1 MELHKKSAQRYKPK
15 AWLALAYSL
24 ASLGSTCQH
33 VWAQGPA
40 PITGAPS
47 APMTNTSRV
56 EMAPASTPL
65 SKPAGSTGDPAQNL
79 PELNY
84 KAPGGPQSVI
94 EDPAKTGA
102 RNIDSNISAPPALD
116 ADPGGAGPANAPVSA
131 TIRYDVDAD
140 GQTKPSDPSR
150 SGEGISI
157 FQSLDE
163 ALAKSPRAAA
173 IRALFPVAKSE
184 FMRATEQAS
193 PQFNKDSGVAAEQ
206 TFRTGTII
214 TVEPPWKL
222 VFRLIV
228 AKKFVDQQKL
238 DLMADLWRLRAEVRR
253 TYTEVV
259 VAQETL
265 ETQANL
271 YDLAHT
277 LRVVT
282 EKRFQAGDV
291 PELDLLKAR
300 LAESQYDVE
309 RLVAERRVIRAKQQ
323 LNVILGRKPEAPITV
338 PRLPAFLGEAKN
350 AVQVKH
356 PLLPDFS
363 RPERPLDS
371 FIALSNKYRYELKS
385 LDQQLLVNK
394 ANLQRTYGNM
404 FPNVQYWT
412 GNSNTYNLPSGPRL
426 SAYYFGVN
434 MPTNITDFGQG
445 DLAKFKALARQL
457 NYQVGSQKNIITGEV
472 SSAYNNLLAARQ
484 KLQNYEEHILH
495 DSFEVARLAR
505 RSYEVGQSDIT
516 STLQTQQNNV
526 LIRSLY
532 LQAIQLYQD
541 AFTELEMACGIPLL
555 ESD

>member
-1 MELHKKSAQRYKPK
+1 MDLQKQSEKLYKPK

-24 ASLGSTCQH
+24 VSLSATCQH
-33 VWAQGPA
+33 AQAQGPA
-40 PITGAPS
+40 PSMDAPS
-47 APMTNTSRV
+47 APMTNSSRV
-56 EMAPASTPL
+56 EMSPTATPL

-84 KAPGGPQSVI
+84 KAPGGAQSVI
-94 EDPAKTGA
+94 DDSAKAGQ
-102 RNIDSNISAPPALD
+102 RNIDSNVPPMPMSSTD
-116 ADPGGAGPANAPVSA
+116 AEPGGPGNTTVSA
-131 TIRYDVDAD
+131 VIRYDVDAD
-140 GQTKPSDPSR
+140 GKISPSDPSR
-150 SGEGISI
+150 SGDGISI
-157 FQSLDE
+157 FNSLDE

-193 PQFNKDSGVAAEQ
+193 PQFNKDSGIAAEQ

-265 ETQANL
+265 ETQSNL
-271 YDLAHT
+271 YELAHT

-323 LNVILGRKPEAPITV
+323 LNIILGRKAEAPITV

-350 AVQVKH
+350 AVQTKH

-363 RPERPLDS
+363 RPERPLES
-371 FIALSNKYRYELKS
+371 FIALSEKFRYELKS

-404 FPNVQYWT
+404 VPNVQYWT

-434 MPTNITDFGQG
+434 MPTNLTDFGQG

-457 NYQVGSQKNIITGEV
+457 NYQVGSQKNIIIGEV

-555 ESD
+555 ETD

>member
-1 MELHKKSAQRYKPK
+1 MELHRKSAQSYKPK

-24 ASLGSTCQH
+24 ASLNSTCQH

-94 EDPAKTGA
+94 EDPAKSGA

-394 ANLQRTYGNM
+394 ANLQRTYGNI

>member
-1 MELHKKSAQRYKPK
+1 M
-15 AWLALAYSL
+15 
-24 ASLGSTCQH
+24 
-33 VWAQGPA
+33 
-40 PITGAPS
+40 PIPNSSKVEIAPS
-47 APMTNTSRV
+47 A
-56 EMAPASTPL
+56 TPL
-65 SKPAGSTGDPAQNL
+65 SKPAGETENPAQNL
-79 PELNY
+79 PELNL
-84 KAPGGPQSVI
+84 KAPGGPASSI
-94 EDPAKTGA
+94 DDPAGSNGPNKQPGSHIEPDLTGTPTST
-102 RNIDSNISAPPALD
+102 DS
-116 ADPGGAGPANAPVSA
+116 DPGAPSSSPVSA

-140 GQTKPSDPSR
+140 GKTRPADGR
-150 SGEGISI
+150 SGDGISI
-157 FQSLDE
+157 FNSLDE

-184 FMRATEQAS
+184 FARATEQVS

-222 VFRLIV
+222 IFRLIV

-265 ETQANL
+265 ETQTSL

-323 LNVILGRKPEAPITV
+323 LNIIMGRQPEAPITV
-338 PRLPAFLGEAKN
+338 PRLPAFLGAAKN
-350 AVQVKH
+350 AAQIKH

-363 RPERPLDS
+363 RAERPLET
-371 FIALSNKYRYELKS
+371 FIATAMKFRYELKS

-394 ANLQRTYGNM
+394 ANLKRVYGNM
-404 FPNVQYWT
+404 IPNVQYWT

-434 MPTNITDFGQG
+434 MPTNLTDFGQG

-457 NYQVGSQKNIITGEV
+457 NYQVGSQKNIVIGEV

-532 LQAIQLYQD
+532 LQAIQMYQD

>member
-1 MELHKKSAQRYKPK
+1 MHLQNQSAKIYKPK
-15 AWLALAYSL
+15 AWLALAYSFV
-24 ASLGSTCQH
+24 SLSTTCQH
-33 VWAQGPA
+33 AIAQGPA
-40 PITGAPS
+40 PSSAAPS

-56 EMAPASTPL
+56 EMTPAATPL

-79 PELNY
+79 PELHY

-94 EDPAKTGA
+94 DDPAKGGQ
-102 RNIDSNISAPPALD
+102 RNIDSDIPPMPLSTEGEAGG
-116 ADPGGAGPANAPVSA
+116 PGNAPVSA

-140 GQTKPSDPSR
+140 GKTSPSDPSR
-150 SGEGISI
+150 SNDGMSI
-157 FQSLDE
+157 FHSLDE

-265 ETQANL
+265 ETQASL

-323 LNVILGRKPEAPITV
+323 LNVILGRKTEAPITI

-350 AVQVKH
+350 AVQTKH

-363 RPERPLDS
+363 RPERPLDA

-404 FPNVQYWT
+404 VPNVQYWT

-434 MPTNITDFGQG
+434 MPTNLTDFGQG

-457 NYQVGSQKNIITGEV
+457 NYQVGSQRNIIIGEV

>member
-1 MELHKKSAQRYKPK
+1 MDLQKLSALSYTSKT
-15 AWLALAYSL
+15 WLALAYSL
-24 ASLGSTCQH
+24 VSVSATCQH
-33 VWAQGPA
+33 AIAQGPA
-40 PITGAPS
+40 PTSGAPS

-56 EMAPASTPL
+56 ELSPAATPL

-84 KAPGGPQSVI
+84 KAPGGAQSI
-94 EDPAKTGA
+94 IDDPAKSGS
-102 RNIDSNISAPPALD
+102 RNIESDVPPMPLASD
-116 ADPGGAGPANAPVSA
+116 AEPGGPANAPVSA

-140 GQTKPSDPSR
+140 GQTKPTDPSR
-150 SGEGISI
+150 SNDGISI

-193 PQFNKDSGVAAEQ
+193 PQFNKDSGIAAEQ

-265 ETQANL
+265 ETQASL

-323 LNVILGRKPEAPITV
+323 LNIILGRKPEAPITV

-350 AVQVKH
+350 AVQTKH

-363 RPERPLDS
+363 RPERPLES
-371 FIALSNKYRYELKS
+371 FIALSNKFRYELKS

-394 ANLQRTYGNM
+394 ANLQRVYGNM
-404 FPNVQYWT
+404 VPNVQYWT

-434 MPTNITDFGQG
+434 MPTNLTDFGQG

>member
-1 MELHKKSAQRYKPK
+1 MDLQKQSAKSYRPK
-15 AWLALAYSL
+15 TWLALAYSL
-24 ASLGSTCQH
+24 VSISATCQH
-33 VWAQGPA
+33 AFAQGPA
-40 PITGAPS
+40 QQAGAPS
-47 APMTNTSRV
+47 TLMTNTSRV
-56 EMAPASTPL
+56 EMTPAATPL

-84 KAPGGPQSVI
+84 KAPGGAQSI
-94 EDPAKTGA
+94 IDDPAKAGS
-102 RNIDSNISAPPALD
+102 RNIESDVPPMPLSQDS
-116 ADPGGAGPANAPVSA
+116 DPGGPANAPVSA

-140 GQTKPSDPSR
+140 GQTKPTDPSR
-150 SGEGISI
+150 SGDGISI

-193 PQFNKDSGVAAEQ
+193 PQFNKDSGIAAEQ

-323 LNVILGRKPEAPITV
+323 LNVILGRKAEAPITV

-371 FIALSNKYRYELKS
+371 FIALSSKYRYELKS

-394 ANLQRTYGNM
+394 ANLQRVYGNM
-404 FPNVQYWT
+404 VPNVQYWT

-434 MPTNITDFGQG
+434 MPTNLTDFGQG

>member
-1 MELHKKSAQRYKPK
+1 MDLHLLFTKPHKNKSWHLLAFSLAWLGAGSQYASAQTGNTTTGMPT
-15 AWLALAYSL
+15 SNP
-24 ASLGSTCQH
+24 ASVQMT
-33 VWAQGPA
+33 
-40 PITGAPS
+40 PS
-47 APMTNTSRV
+47 A
-56 EMAPASTPL
+56 TPL
-65 SKPAGSTGDPAQNL
+65 SKPAGTTGDPASNL
-79 PELNY
+79 PEINLKPPISPKSEDQAKSSQTQNIEPDLTGGSSG
-84 KAPGGPQSVI
+84 AGPDANPGG
-94 EDPAKTGA
+94 
-102 RNIDSNISAPPALD
+102 
-116 ADPGGAGPANAPVSA
+116 GPANAPVSA

-140 GQTKPSDPSR
+140 GKMRQADGK
-150 SGEGISI
+150 SGDGISI
-157 FQSLDE
+157 FHSLDE

-184 FMRATEQAS
+184 FARATEQVS

-222 VFRLIV
+222 IFRLIV

-265 ETQANL
+265 ETQTSL

-277 LRVVT
+277 LRVVS

-309 RLVAERRVIRAKQQ
+309 RQVAERRVIRAKQQ
-323 LNVILGRKPEAPITV
+323 LNIIMGRQPESPIMV
-338 PRLPAFLGEAKN
+338 PRLPAFLGAAKN
-350 AVQVKH
+350 AAQVKH

-363 RPERPLDS
+363 RAERPLES
-371 FIALSNKYRYELKS
+371 FISTAMKFRYELKS
-385 LDQQLLVNK
+385 IDQQLLVNK
-394 ANLQRTYGNM
+394 ANLQRVYGNM
-404 FPNVQYWT
+404 VPNVQYWT

-434 MPTNITDFGQG
+434 MSTNLTDFGQG

-457 NYQVGSQKNIITGEV
+457 NYQVGSQKNIIIGEV
-472 SSAYNNLLAARQ
+472 SSAYNNLLASRQ

>member
-1 MELHKKSAQRYKPK
+1 MDLHKKSVQSYKPK
-15 AWLALAYSL
+15 TWLALAYSL
-24 ASLGSTCQH
+24 ASLYSTCQH
-33 VWAQGPA
+33 AWAQGPA
-40 PITGAPS
+40 PVTGAPS

-56 EMAPASTPL
+56 EIAPASTPL

-94 EDPAKTGA
+94 DDPAKSGA
-102 RNIDSNISAPPALD
+102 RNIESDITAPPTVD
-116 ADPGGAGPANAPVSA
+116 AEPGGAGPGNPPVSA

-323 LNVILGRKPEAPITV
+323 LNIILGRKPEAPITV

-363 RPERPLDS
+363 RPERPLEN
-371 FIALSNKYRYELKS
+371 FIALSNKFRYELKS

-434 MPTNITDFGQG
+434 MPTNLTDFGQG

>member
-1 MELHKKSAQRYKPK
+1 MDLQKLSAKSYRPK
-15 AWLALAYSL
+15 TWLALAYSL
-24 ASLGSTCQH
+24 VSISATCQH
-33 VWAQGPA
+33 VFAQGPA
-40 PITGAPS
+40 PTSGAPS

-56 EMAPASTPL
+56 ELSPASTPL
-65 SKPAGSTGDPAQNL
+65 SKPAGNTGDPAQNL

-84 KAPGGPQSVI
+84 KAPGGAQSI
-94 EDPAKTGA
+94 IDDPAGS
-102 RNIDSNISAPPALD
+102 RNIESDVPPMPLSQNS
-116 ADPGGAGPANAPVSA
+116 DPGGPANAPVSA

-140 GQTKPSDPSR
+140 GQTKPTDPSR

-184 FMRATEQAS
+184 FMRATEQVS

-323 LNVILGRKPEAPITV
+323 LNVILGRKAEAPITV

-363 RPERPLDS
+363 RPERPLES
-371 FIALSNKYRYELKS
+371 FIALSNKFRYELKS

-394 ANLQRTYGNM
+394 ANLRRVYGNM
-404 FPNVQYWT
+404 VPNVQYWT

-434 MPTNITDFGQG
+434 MPTNLTDFGQG

-532 LQAIQLYQD
+532 LQAIQMYQD